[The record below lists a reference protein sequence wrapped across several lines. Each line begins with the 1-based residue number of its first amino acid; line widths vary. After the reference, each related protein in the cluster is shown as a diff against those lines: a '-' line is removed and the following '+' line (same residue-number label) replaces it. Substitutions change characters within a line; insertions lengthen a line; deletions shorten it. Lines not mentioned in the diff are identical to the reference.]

1 MLLYNAHMVQW
12 LSIYTPKDGPLNYI
26 KLILVGQREELIND
40 LRAGDTILSHSTL
53 IINRPTKN
61 SNQ

>member
-1 MLLYNAHMVQW
+1 MVQW